1 MKAPKK
7 IAFSL
12 AFVATLFPSVGIA
25 TASNIKV
32 VSFSKASA
40 PVTIEVADGKAHLI
54 DFSGSNANITGI
66 FVDDAQEFSKSF
78 RIEPV
83 PNNPQMITFTGVKGG
98 SSKFT
103 ANIIQTDDEGK
114 QYIQPIRLVKRW
126 SGNTITRISDKDA
139 IAEEES
145 NSTEVAA
152 LERGYQVISQ
162 NPDVD
167 PELKARIGELVEA
180 ARNGE
185 DLDQAA
191 SDIGVSQSMT
201 QQLMAMGSTST
212 VQPKY
217 TDRRLA
223 Q

>member
-1 MKAPKK
+1 MKNSIKK
-7 IAFSL
+7 ITAPL
-12 AFVATLFPSVGIA
+12 AFVATLFPVIGIA

-40 PVTIEVADGKAHLI
+40 PVTIEVTDGKAHLI

-66 FVDDAQEFSKSF
+66 FVDDAKEFSRSF
-78 RIEPV
+78 KIEPV

-103 ANIIQTDDEGK
+103 ANIIQTDDEGERH
-114 QYIQPIRLVKRW
+114 IQPISLVKR
-126 SGNTITRISDKDA
+126 STSKTITRIVDNEP

-145 NSTEVAA
+145 TNTEVVA
-152 LERGYQVISQ
+152 LQRGYQVISQ

-167 PELKARIGELVEA
+167 PELKARMGELVEA

-185 DLDQAA
+185 DLGQAA
-191 SDIGVSQSMT
+191 SDIGLSQPMT
-201 QQLMAMGSTST
+201 QQLMAMG
-212 VQPKY
+212 
-217 TDRRLA
+217 R
-223 Q
+223 